1 MIVGVS
7 AAVSMTLV
15 APIERVKLLLQVQDA
30 NKNIA
35 VENRYS
41 SIGDCLSR
49 IVAEQGAVALWKG
62 YLASV
67 VRYFQTLALKFACED
82 FHKKVFYSYYPKTKP
97 DMFFLGNMA
106 FGGSAGTTSLSVVY
120 PLDFARTRI
129 AADVGSGKD

>member
-1 MIVGVS
+1 
-7 AAVSMTLV
+7 MTLV

-49 IVAEQGAVALWKG
+49 TVAEQGAVALWNG
-62 YLASV
+62 YLANV
-67 VRYFQTLALKFACED
+67 VRYFQTLELYFACKD
-82 FHKKVFYSYYPKTKP
+82 FHKKVFYPYDPKTKP